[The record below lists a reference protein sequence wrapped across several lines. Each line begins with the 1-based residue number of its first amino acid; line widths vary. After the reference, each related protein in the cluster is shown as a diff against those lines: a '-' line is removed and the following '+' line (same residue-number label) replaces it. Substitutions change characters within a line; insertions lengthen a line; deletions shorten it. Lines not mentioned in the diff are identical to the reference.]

1 MRRLAMKADEMF
13 APLIVAW
20 KIAAKSQSIN
30 GSPQIR
36 EVTI

>member
-1 MRRLAMKADEMF
+1 MKADEVF
-13 APLIVAW
+13 APLIVAQ

-30 GSPQIR
+30 DSPQIR